1 MGLNKK
7 YLHIKKVLE
16 LYNKGVPKNKIAKE
30 VGTTEKTIAKWI
42 KSSISTDKSLEE
54 RVLGIE
60 NFIENLK
67 KNPKIQ

>member
-16 LYNKGVPKNKIAKE
+16 LYQKGVPKNKIAKE

-42 KSSISTDKSLEE
+42 KNSTAKDKSLEE
-54 RVLGIE
+54 RVLEIE
-60 NFIENLK
+60 SFIEIIK
-67 KNPKIQ
+67 RTIKM